1 MKASLDTNIII
12 HFYRAGLQDIL
23 FNFFDSEVLIHEKIL
38 NIELENHG
46 QDIIEL
52 INLDI
57 KNGNIELYT
66 NQRLRDLEV
75 DSMFDERLND
85 NMMLYSPQDMGEMYA
100 ISLAQTL
107 GACSLVTD
115 DMKQGGPYMS
125 LLQFEDEVI
134 PFNFADILILRYL
147 EGGADENQTILD
159 FKKINEESRMNW
171 TLKSQLVKFY
181 KRFYLD
187 PFFNDKEWINNYIK
201 EDEIYIKEKLT
212 SLNKLI

>member
-38 NIELENHG
+38 DIELENHG

-147 EGGADENQTILD
+147 EGGA
-159 FKKINEESRMNW
+159 
-171 TLKSQLVKFY
+171 
-181 KRFYLD
+181 
-187 PFFNDKEWINNYIK
+187 
-201 EDEIYIKEKLT
+201 EIGRAHV
-212 SLNKLI
+212 

>member
-38 NIELENHG
+38 DIELEKHG

>member
-1 MKASLDTNIII
+1 M
-12 HFYRAGLQDIL
+12 
-23 FNFFDSEVLIHEKIL
+23 
-38 NIELENHG
+38 
-46 QDIIEL
+46 
-52 INLDI
+52 
-57 KNGNIELYT
+57 
-66 NQRLRDLEV
+66 
-75 DSMFDERLND
+75 
-85 NMMLYSPQDMGEMYA
+85 P
-100 ISLAQTL
+100 L

>member
-38 NIELENHG
+38 DIELENHG
-46 QDIIEL
+46 QDILEL

>member
-38 NIELENHG
+38 DIELENHG

-52 INLDI
+52 INFDI

-171 TLKSQLVKFY
+171 TLESQLVKFY

>member
-23 FNFFDSEVLIHEKIL
+23 FNFFDNKVLIQEKIRD
-38 NIELENHG
+38 IELENHG
-46 QDIIEL
+46 QDILEL
-52 INLDI
+52 VNLDI

-66 NQRLRDLEV
+66 DQKLRDSEV
-75 DSMFDERLND
+75 YSVFEEKLNE

-107 GACSLVTD
+107 GTCSLVTD

-134 PFNFADILILRYL
+134 PFNFSDILILRYL
-147 EGGADENQTILD
+147 GGGADENQTILD

-171 TLKSQLVKFY
+171 TLKSQLGKFY
-181 KRFYLD
+181 KRFYCD
-187 PFFNDKEWINNYIK
+187 PFFNDKEWINNYI
-201 EDEIYIKEKLT
+201 EENDINIEEKLT

>member
-1 MKASLDTNIII
+1 LKASLDTNIII

-38 NIELENHG
+38 DIELENHG

>member
-38 NIELENHG
+38 DIELKNHG

-107 GACSLVTD
+107 GTCSLVTD

-171 TLKSQLVKFY
+171 TLQSQLVKFY

>member
-38 NIELENHG
+38 DIELENHG

>member
-38 NIELENHG
+38 DIELENHG

-100 ISLAQTL
+100 IRCVFIS
-107 GACSLVTD
+107 D
-115 DMKQGGPYMS
+115 
-125 LLQFEDEVI
+125 
-134 PFNFADILILRYL
+134 
-147 EGGADENQTILD
+147 
-159 FKKINEESRMNW
+159 
-171 TLKSQLVKFY
+171 
-181 KRFYLD
+181 
-187 PFFNDKEWINNYIK
+187 
-201 EDEIYIKEKLT
+201 
-212 SLNKLI
+212 

>member
-38 NIELENHG
+38 DIELENHG

-57 KNGNIELYT
+57 KNG
-66 NQRLRDLEV
+66 
-75 DSMFDERLND
+75 

>member
-38 NIELENHG
+38 DIELENHG

-181 KRFYLD
+181 KRFYLY